1 MDSVKLE
8 PHWPVMFEAAEAQLR
23 AQDFDGRD
31 FVVEM
36 LQFGM
41 RCYIELNRLEQLRQ
55 TKLKD
60 SGWRKA

>member
-8 PHWPVMFEAAEAQLR
+8 PHWPVMF
-23 AQDFDGRD
+23 DGRD
-31 FVVEM
+31 FVIEM

-41 RCYIELNRLEQLRQ
+41 RCYIELDKLEQLKRI
-55 TKLKD
+55 KLKE